1 MTESGSPPSGADA
14 RKIELLMQNSP
25 GDEVSLTEEREANRT
40 AWHSSFEP
48 KLPDDPLRRWL
59 YEVEDAC
66 FQAGRRWE
74 RQERVYRRPWWRFW
88 DYAQRMSIRHGPY
101 SRVRVLL
108 EPEAGAGA
116 EEVGY
121 REQWRIRY
129 PCQPQWDFLLRF
141 LWLFARDSRLRCLI
155 APDKK

>member
-1 MTESGSPPSGADA
+1 MTESGSPPSGAAA

-25 GDEVSLTEEREANRT
+25 ADEVSIIEAREANRT
-40 AWHSSFEP
+40 AWGHSAFEP
-48 KLPDDPLRRWL
+48 KLPDDPFRRWL

-74 RQERVYRRPWWRFW
+74 RQERIYRRPWWRFW

-101 SRVRVLL
+101 SRLRFLM
-108 EPEAGAGA
+108 EPEGQK
-116 EEVGY
+116 EEIGY
-121 REQWRIRY
+121 REKWKNRY
-129 PCQPQWDFLLRF
+129 PDQPQWDFLLRF
-141 LWLFARDSRLRCLI
+141 LWLFAKESRLRRVI